1 MNEERAIAIMFANL
15 KGGKKK
21 PSNLI
26 EFADACRTLQ
36 NKWKGGFKEMS
47 DFFKVSQYMLRQID
61 KINELDDEVKKLVK
75 AHKLGIDASY
85 QLWRIDAIRRKDAM
99 KIIPYLTT
107 EEIRSFVNLLHKFP
121 KKSVAECKKEF
132 EKNRDKNIHLLVIPL
147 QSEEFKELSNIAKE
161 KKLSIH
167 DFVLKIIKNSIK
179 S

>member
-85 QLWRIDAIRRKDAM
+85 QLWRIDAIRRKD
-99 KIIPYLTT
+99 
-107 EEIRSFVNLLHKFP
+107 EIGRAHV
-121 KKSVAECKKEF
+121 
-132 EKNRDKNIHLLVIPL
+132 
-147 QSEEFKELSNIAKE
+147 
-161 KKLSIH
+161 
-167 DFVLKIIKNSIK
+167 
-179 S
+179 